1 MERAAASFVRGLA
14 RRPEVTLDGRTPRPR
29 AWAFFAIVAFLGL
42 QAWARYRWR
51 VGWSEAW
58 FGVHLTVA
66 YAVAIGILALAHGS
80 AFVRG
85 WSRQTWSVLGIGAL
99 CLCGWW
105 YTGRIDSWRR
115 WFGGVADPGLPLAPL
130 WPFLYFAAMG
140 AFWRLAVPFAVLG
153 PAFGLR
159 PRHLGLWPPGGRGH
173 SCAYAVVYA
182 GLFAAVLPFVIY
194 AAGAPA
200 FLERYP
206 LARDILRPDGTVLAW
221 QFALYQVAYIGVF
234 VAGESFWRGLLTF
247 GVAKDVGVYGIA
259 LMLVPYVTAHYG
271 KPLPETLGALVAGSV
286 LGWLA
291 LHHRSVWLGVALH
304 YAVALTMD
312 VAALRGLGVR
322 LIAQ

>member
-1 MERAAASFVRGLA
+1 MAAAPPSLLLSLLEPPA
-14 RRPEVTLDGRTPRPR
+14 ITRTDAAPRPKV
-29 AWAFFAIVAFLGL
+29 WAFLAIVAFLAA

-51 VGWSEAW
+51 IGWSEAW
-58 FGVHLTVA
+58 FGVHMAVA
-66 YAVAIGILALAHGS
+66 YLVAIGILASAHGV

-85 WSRQTWSVLGIGAL
+85 WSRQTWSVLGVGAL
-99 CLCGWW
+99 SLCGWW
-105 YTGRIDSWRR
+105 YTGRMDSWRR
-115 WFGGVADPGLPLAPL
+115 WFGAWTDPAVALAPL
-130 WPFLYFAAMG
+130 WPFFYFAAMG

-153 PAFGLR
+153 PAFGVR
-159 PRHLGLWPPGGRGH
+159 PRHIGLWPLGGAGR
-173 SCAYAVVYA
+173 SAAFAAIYV
-182 GLFAAVLPFVIY
+182 GLFAAVLPFVLH
-194 AAGAPA
+194 AAAAPA

-221 QFALYQVAYIGVF
+221 QFGLYQIAYIGVF

-247 GVAKDVGVYGIA
+247 GVARDVGVYGIA

-271 KPLPETLGALVAGSV
+271 KPLPETLGALAAGSV

-291 LHHRSVWLGVALH
+291 LHHRSVWLGVGLH

-322 LIAQ
+322 VSWE